1 MWWCGGGGN
10 FPIVIPLQV
19 RQLCFALHP
28 DCGNFIVKMIVQNVS
43 TDPVKP
49 IKRRSVKIN
58 LVFFI
63 HLSDYLFEFKK
74 LWMCGKARPDLK
86 FHSATFTQLKINLPC
101 AMLDLSFEFKPE
113 CKHNIGLCCI

>member
-58 LVFFI
+58 LVFLYFLSI
-63 HLSDYLFEFKK
+63 YPTICLSLKSSGCVVKLGQILNSTQQHL
-74 LWMCGKARPDLK
+74 R
-86 FHSATFTQLKINLPC
+86 NLR
-101 AMLDLSFEFKPE
+101 
-113 CKHNIGLCCI
+113 